1 MRTQLGKKSYIY
13 QKIVIVVV
21 SEDTEKKKEK
31 NKKFPGTKWIFAML
45 QSTKINDVVMVSED
59 TK

>member
-1 MRTQLGKKSYIY
+1 MY

-21 SEDTEKKKEK
+21 SEDTVGKKKEK
-31 NKKFPGTKWIFAML
+31 NKKFPGTKWILALL